1 MDMNRITAEYNKG
14 LSDGQVESQRSKGL
28 GNKIPKTTTKT
39 SVQIIKE
46 NVFTLFNLLNLLI
59 ALALSFVGAY
69 ANLMFLAIIAVN
81 ILIGI
86 SQEIHARNLVEKLSV
101 VNALKVK
108 VMRNGEEK
116 SIGVE
121 ELVQDDVVILAA
133 GDQIVSDAIMVLG
146 EIEVNE
152 SLLTGESDVIE
163 KVTGRLLYSG
173 SFVVSGMA
181 YTKVEHVGLE
191 NYSAKIISEAK
202 KDRGIHS
209 EMIDAMNT
217 VTKFTTLII
226 VPLGIILFLEAF
238 YGRRDTLLLSVVTTA
253 AAILGMLPKGLVL
266 LMSLSSATGVMKL
279 AKKNVL
285 VQDMHSMETLAHVDV
300 LCLDK
305 TGTLTEG
312 KMKVT
317 KENYLEQNVRGLSIG
332 KIIGNYINSSEDH
345 NATMEAMRA
354 AFDKKEDLIVE
365 SRIPFSSDRKWSA
378 ITFKDFGSVIFGAPD
393 RIYPPKDLPK
403 LVKDKEREGVRVLFV
418 GYTEDKIEKT
428 DMKMNKILPLAL
440 LEIADPIRKHV
451 KETLDYFKKEGV
463 EIKIISGDS
472 PLTVSTIAKQAGFE
486 KNQSY
491 VDMSQ
496 AETMEDITEAAKTY
510 SIFGRVSPKQKKQLI
525 MAFQVQG
532 HTVAMTGDG
541 VNDVLA
547 LRQADCGIAMEE
559 GNDAAKQISELVL
572 MDSNFE
578 SLPLVLAEGR
588 RIINNLTKVSSVF
601 FIKTL
606 YSVLLSLLCVLL
618 GIPFPFIPIQITL
631 NDLAIEGYPAFFL
644 SFEPNGK
651 KVRGK
656 FLRTGLRNALPN
668 ALIVVANIA
677 AVYLMTPSLGLL
689 PKESVTLMYYILAYV
704 SILAVLRTCLP
715 FNPLRAFLFLSVAV
729 GYPLATFLFRG
740 MLNLGT
746 LTLKILPIF
755 LVLAGI
761 STLFR
766 AKPLYRVWK
775 SKKEEDKPEIYAK
788 AA

>member
-1 MDMNRITAEYNKG
+1 LKLD
-14 LSDGQVESQRSKGL
+14 LSKRTVERFNQGIYL
-28 GNKIPKTTTKT
+28 T
-39 SVQIIKE
+39 QKE
-46 NVFTLFNLLNLLI
+46 FDLLACL
-59 ALALSFVGAY
+59 
-69 ANLMFLAIIAVN
+69 
-81 ILIGI
+81 
-86 SQEIHARNLVEKLSV
+86 
-101 VNALKVK
+101 
-108 VMRNGEEK
+108 
-116 SIGVE
+116 
-121 ELVQDDVVILAA
+121 
-133 GDQIVSDAIMVLG
+133 
-146 EIEVNE
+146 
-152 SLLTGESDVIE
+152 
-163 KVTGRLLYSG
+163 
-173 SFVVSGMA
+173 
-181 YTKVEHVGLE
+181 
-191 NYSAKIISEAK
+191 
-202 KDRGIHS
+202 
-209 EMIDAMNT
+209 
-217 VTKFTTLII
+217 
-226 VPLGIILFLEAF
+226 
-238 YGRRDTLLLSVVTTA
+238 
-253 AAILGMLPKGLVL
+253 
-266 LMSLSSATGVMKL
+266 MKL

-285 VQDMHSMETLAHVDV
+285 VQDMHSMENLAHVDV

-312 KMKVT
+312 KMKVI

-345 NATMEAMRA
+345 NATMEAVRA

-418 GYTEDKIEKT
+418 GYTEYKIEKT
-428 DMKMNKILPLAL
+428 DMRMNKILPLAL
-440 LEIADPIRKHV
+440 LEIADPIREHA

-496 AETMEDITEAAKTY
+496 AETMEE
-510 SIFGRVSPKQKKQLI
+510 R
-525 MAFQVQG
+525 
-532 HTVAMTGDG
+532 
-541 VNDVLA
+541 
-547 LRQADCGIAMEE
+547 
-559 GNDAAKQISELVL
+559 NDAAMQISELVL

-606 YSVLLSLLCVLL
+606 YSVVLSLLCVLL

-651 KVRGK
+651 KVKGK

-677 AVYLMTPSLGLL
+677 AIYLMTPTLGLL

-746 LTLKILPIF
+746 LTSKTLPIF

-766 AKPLYRVWK
+766 AKPLYQAWK
-775 SKKEEDKPEIYAK
+775 SKIEEDKPEIYAK